1 MFHDFNKV
9 NNNISNSRRIKTL
22 QLLWKKNS
30 NHIWNI
36 SFFLTHTNKETKK
49 LECFYIIVYFPQL
62 NQCRFE
68 VKNIFVQY
76 SCTHSTT
83 LNMQVSNNTFLM
95 HDVSVDIF
103 CLLSVKRLF
112 IDFWIF
118 ISMFK
123 WINNR
128 YYCRGLQDCEFIV
141 YQTSWLFIILQWLSK
156 DLLNMY

>member
-1 MFHDFNKV
+1 MKV
-9 NNNISNSRRIKTL
+9 FIWYKLFLYRVTIFTSN
-22 QLLWKKNS
+22 
-30 NHIWNI
+30 
-36 SFFLTHTNKETKK
+36 TNKETTI
-49 LECFYIIVYFPQL
+49 LECFYIIEYVPRL

-83 LNMQVSNNTFLM
+83 LNMQVSNNTFFM

-118 ISMFK
+118 IFRFK
-123 WINNR
+123 WMNSNV
-128 YYCRGLQDCEFIV
+128 IV
-141 YQTSWLFIILQWLSK
+141 VKHIIFNSLLTWWLFITLPWSSNFV
-156 DLLNMY
+156 LNMY